1 MNNLGWPDKYP
12 RANCIVSIMLG
23 IVLGICSVT
32 TYDDI
37 RALEE
42 MGGEITRSRSHWLV
56 YGIIGTFGTGAFL
69 CWEVRIFSFALIES
83 IENYRVSVLKIK
95 STI

>member
-37 RALEE
+37 RTLEE

-56 YGIIGTFGTGAFL
+56 YGIIGTFGTGALFMFGSAYFFFRAY
-69 CWEVRIFSFALIES
+69 RI
-83 IENYRVSVLKIK
+83 YRKL
-95 STI
+95 